1 MTIEIN
7 ANTNLLPWPSL
18 QHQQGNFELL
28 IKQQLE
34 NGSHQLTQ
42 SETHSHPEGSSAPFA
57 DVSVSEHPDKVV
69 TAGDQSSTRNFV
81 EIATGKPSLH
91 RAAAVQKAD
100 TLHTAP
106 KPLSKTMD
114 LVGLSSRF
122 AELPS
127 ASDIKRSSL
136 AAAPTSHTD
145 VTSNFKPNNILVIRG
160 EQEVRIYIRDFFADE
175 QELAKWADNY
185 LLDAGNE
192 HSSPTHIYINGK
204 PFRMNGSKLVLGED
218 RHGN

>member
-7 ANTNLLPWPSL
+7 ANTNLLPWPTL

-34 NGSHQLTQ
+34 NGSYQLTQ
-42 SETHSHPEGSSAPFA
+42 PETHSHPEGSSGPNA
-57 DVSVSEHPDKVV
+57 DISVSEHPDKVI
-69 TAGDQSSTRNFV
+69 TAGNQSSTRNFV
-81 EIATGKPSLH
+81 ENATGKPSLH
-91 RAAAVQKAD
+91 GAAAIQNAD
-100 TLHTAP
+100 TLAPAP
-106 KPLSKTMD
+106 KPLSKSMN
-114 LVGLSSRF
+114 LVGVSAAF
-122 AELPS
+122 AEQPS

-136 AAAPTSHTD
+136 VSAPTSHTD

-160 EQEVRIYIRDFFADE
+160 EQEIRIYIRDFFSDE